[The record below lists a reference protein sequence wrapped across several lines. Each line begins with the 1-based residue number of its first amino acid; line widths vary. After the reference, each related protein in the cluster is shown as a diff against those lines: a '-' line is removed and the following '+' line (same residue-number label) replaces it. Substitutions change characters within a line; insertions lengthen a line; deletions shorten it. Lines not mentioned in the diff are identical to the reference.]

1 MTLER
6 NVIVCDRRRLG
17 CYSSHRYRRLDL
29 LNTVLL
35 LQFERHDLQLRLA
48 GVQLHGCVDVR
59 VGPALLAGGVHQDQV
74 PVEAHKLLIVEV
86 IWGRFA
92 EQIDHPLTELRL
104 LVIGEREGLVD
115 SLGLAAFVFL
125 GDLPDELDFVD
136 VLDLAGV
143 FLLADS
149 KIDDLGDYAL
159 LKAGGGGGKLFSCFG
174 C

>member
-1 MTLER
+1 M
-6 NVIVCDRRRLG
+6 
-17 CYSSHRYRRLDL
+17 
-29 LNTVLL
+29 
-35 LQFERHDLQLRLA
+35 
-48 GVQLHGCVDVR
+48 
-59 VGPALLAGGVHQDQV
+59 
-74 PVEAHKLLIVEV
+74 
-86 IWGRFA
+86 
-92 EQIDHPLTELRL
+92 
-104 LVIGEREGLVD
+104 IGEREGLVD

-159 LKAGGGGGKLFSCFG
+159 LKAGGGGGELFSCFG